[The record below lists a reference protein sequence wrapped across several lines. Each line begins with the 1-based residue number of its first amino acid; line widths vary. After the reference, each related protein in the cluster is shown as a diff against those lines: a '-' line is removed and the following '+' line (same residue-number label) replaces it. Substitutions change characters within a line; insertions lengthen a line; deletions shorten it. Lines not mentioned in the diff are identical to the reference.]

1 MQKLLVDTAAWAAL
15 ELANDHNYSAAFE
28 FRQEAG
34 RTYRWVTTNWI
45 IWETV
50 TLLQQ
55 RGTHAKATQFYERVW
70 QSTSLDIVQVVP
82 PHETLAWDI
91 FRHYADKKFSA
102 VDCISFSIM
111 KTMRITSAFTF
122 DHHFRQAGFQTLPV
136 TLRSKTNDD

>member
-1 MQKLLVDTAAWAAL
+1 MQKLLVDTAAWTAL

-34 RTYRWVTTNWI
+34 RTYRWVTT
-45 IWETV
+45 
-50 TLLQQ
+50 
-55 RGTHAKATQFYERVW
+55 HAKATQFYERVW
-70 QSTSLDIVQVVP
+70 QSASLDIVQVVP

-91 FRHYADKKFSA
+91 FRQYVDKKFSA
-102 VDCISFSIM
+102 VDCISFAVM

-136 TLRSKTNDD
+136 AH

>member
-55 RGTHAKATQFYERVW
+55 RGTHTKATQFYERVW
-70 QSTSLDIVQVVP
+70 QSASLDIVQVVP

-91 FRHYADKKFSA
+91 FRHYADKRFSA
-102 VDCISFSIM
+102 VDCISFAVM

-136 TLRSKTNDD
+136 AH

>member
-55 RGTHAKATQFYERVW
+55 RGTHTKATQFYERVW
-70 QSTSLDIVQVVP
+70 QSASLDIVQIVP

-91 FRHYADKKFSA
+91 FRQYADKSVRVRYIVQA
-102 VDCISFSIM
+102 IPGQA
-111 KTMRITSAFTF
+111 AFTLA
-122 DHHFRQAGFQTLPV
+122 RCAWRVRSVTGRAVRVLGAAG
-136 TLRSKTNDD
+136 RCSGR